1 MISLAIMVILGKIL
15 QGLVKNM
22 IFIKKYIG
30 ANLWTSTFFMLNC
43 APSLIKQL
51 VLLNPPQDI
60 LDMVSI
66 LWQNLSTTFE
76 QKEDLKNDLS
86 TGQF

>member
-1 MISLAIMVILGKIL
+1 MVILGKIL

-22 IFIKKYIG
+22 IFITKYIG

-43 APSLIKQL
+43 APSLKSWF
-51 VLLNPPQDI
+51 LLNPPQDI

>member
-1 MISLAIMVILGKIL
+1 MVILGQIL

-22 IFIKKYIG
+22 IFIKNILVPIFGQAHSYVKLR
-30 ANLWTSTFFMLNC
+30 AVF
-43 APSLIKQL
+43 KQL

-66 LWQNLSTTFE
+66 LWQNLSATFE
-76 QKEDLKNDLS
+76 QKEDLKRAVLDKRIK
-86 TGQF
+86 QKAV

>member
-1 MISLAIMVILGKIL
+1 
-15 QGLVKNM
+15 
-22 IFIKKYIG
+22 
-30 ANLWTSTFFMLNC
+30 MLNC
-43 APSLIKQL
+43 APSLKSWF
-51 VLLNPPQDI
+51 LLNPPQDI

-76 QKEDLKNDLS
+76 EKEDLKNDLS